1 MPTNEGVERRVV
13 EIDDTGLLLA
23 LTGPQSE
30 LLKTISRESGAE
42 MGQRG
47 NSIFL
52 SGPAAKVQLAERFL
66 HETTALLRAGVAFT
80 DGDYIRGL
88 SNLRSDP
95 RLRLRDLLDDAV
107 VIPTGNRT
115 IVPKSVSQRHYVQA
129 IRTHDLTFGIGP
141 AGTGKTYLAMAM
153 AVGALL
159 ERRVKRIVLA
169 RPAVEAGERLGFLPG
184 DLAEKVNPYLRPL
197 YDALND
203 MMDFDKAQAMIAR
216 GQIEV
221 APLAFMRGRTL
232 SDAFVIL
239 DEAQNSTS
247 EQMKMFLTRIGH
259 GSRVVVTG
267 DVTQVDLPSGATSG
281 LAEARQLLHGT
292 EGISF
297 CEFNDI
303 DVVRHPLV
311 QRIVV
316 AYGRLDEQKR
326 GARDARDAREAERRR
341 VREASELPRVLPSI
355 DPPTPSGS
363 IHIPPATASATIP
376 EGVAIGTVPGPA
388 GGRERD
394 GG

>member
-1 MPTNEGVERRVV
+1 MPTNEETERRVV
-13 EIDDTGLLLA
+13 DIDDTGLLLA

-42 MGQRG
+42 MGLRG

-66 HETTALLRAGVAFT
+66 RETLVLLRAGVEFT

-88 SNLRSDP
+88 ANLRSDP
-95 RLRLRDLLDDAV
+95 RLRLRDLLDHAV
-107 VIPTGNRT
+107 IIPTGNRT

-281 LAEARQLLHGT
+281 LAEARYLLAGT
-292 EGISF
+292 EGIAF

-326 GARDARDAREAERRR
+326 GARDARDARDAERRR
-341 VREASELPRVLPSI
+341 AREAPQVVPSI
-355 DPPTPSGS
+355 DPPTPSGAT
-363 IHIPPATASATIP
+363 IHIPAATASATIP
-376 EGVAIGTVPGPA
+376 EGVVFGGGPSPA
-388 GGRERD
+388 GARERD
-394 GG
+394 GE

>member
-52 SGPAAKVQLAERFL
+52 SGPASKVQLAERFL
-66 HETTALLRAGVAFT
+66 HETTALLRAGVGFT
-80 DGDYIRGL
+80 DGDYVRGL
-88 SNLRSDP
+88 NNLRSDP
-95 RLRLRDLLDDAV
+95 HLRLRDLLDDAV

-281 LAEARQLLHGT
+281 LAEARHLLMGT

-316 AYGRLDEQKR
+316 AYGRLDDSKR
-326 GARDARDAREAERRR
+326 NAREAREADRRR
-341 VREASELPRVLPSI
+341 AREGAEAARSVAPVDPS
-355 DPPTPSGS
+355 TPSGS
-363 IHIPPATASATIP
+363 IHIPPATASATVPDGISFGGVPNIP
-376 EGVAIGTVPGPA
+376 IPPGA
-388 GGRERD
+388 RERD